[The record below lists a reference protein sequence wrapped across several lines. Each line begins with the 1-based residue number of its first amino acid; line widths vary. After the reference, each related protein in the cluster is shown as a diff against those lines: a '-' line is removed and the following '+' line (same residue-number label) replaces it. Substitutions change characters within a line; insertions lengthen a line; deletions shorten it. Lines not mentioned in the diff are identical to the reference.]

1 MYILYNILLRITCC
15 CIIIVCACIH
25 FSIISHTVPSHWQVD
40 ELSCTS
46 ESGSL
51 SCREFEQYLLVSHY
65 LATRSACSRVPQLNG
80 IVAKISVSL
89 LQHTDIIP
97 ADRVFY
103 QAGMYCKV
111 SE

>member
-1 MYILYNILLRITCC
+1 MYT
-15 CIIIVCACIH
+15 CIIH
-25 FSIISHTVPSHWQVD
+25 LTISHAVPFHWQVD
-40 ELSCTS
+40 ELSRTS

-89 LQHTDIIP
+89 LRHTDVIP
-97 ADRVFY
+97 ADRAFY

-111 SE
+111 SIIDYDRKNR